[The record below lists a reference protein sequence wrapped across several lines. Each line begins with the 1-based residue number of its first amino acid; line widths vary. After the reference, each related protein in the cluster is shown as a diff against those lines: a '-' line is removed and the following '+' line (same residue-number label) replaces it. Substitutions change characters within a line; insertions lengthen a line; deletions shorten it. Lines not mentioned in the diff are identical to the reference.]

1 MAIQSLK
8 WHIFNEH
15 NEPLCWDDKA
25 LEFDTKESA
34 ERFLH
39 SHVDTMYDSYEEYCE
54 TFGITFKECILYYDG
69 GYFNATNKIVVYE
82 EDDWEGHLEDME

>member
-8 WHIFNEH
+8 WHIFNES
-15 NEPLCWDDKA
+15 NGPLCWDGKT

-39 SHVDTMYDSYEEYCE
+39 SYVDTMYDSYEEYCKA
-54 TFGITFKECILYYDG
+54 FGVAIKECILYYDG
-69 GYFNATNKIVVYE
+69 GYLNATNKIVIYG
-82 EDDWEGHLEDME
+82 EDDWEGHLENVE

>member
-1 MAIQSLK
+1 MAIRTMK

-25 LEFDTKESA
+25 LEFDTKEFA

-54 TFGITFKECILYYDG
+54 TFGITFKECILYYDD

>member
-1 MAIQSLK
+1 MGIQSLK
-8 WHIFNEH
+8 WHIFNES

-25 LEFDTKESA
+25 LEFNTKESA

-54 TFGITFKECILYYDG
+54 TFGVTIKECILYYAG
-69 GYFNATNKIVVYE
+69 GYLNATNKIVVYK
-82 EDDWEGHLEDME
+82 EDDWEGYLKDV